1 MKNKRT
7 MSAYIEKLNFKSFTM
22 ILLLIVLT
30 IALTIMTKGLF
41 ISTRNLSML
50 ARQMAV
56 TGILAIGMTLII
68 IHGNIDLSIGAI
80 MLVCATIAGQLN
92 IYQKWGA
99 VPTILTVILLG
110 MVIGMWNG
118 FWVSYRGL
126 PAFIATMGTQLAFRG
141 ISLSISNG
149 KMLGPFDSAYQVV
162 GQSYVNHTIGLF
174 LGIAGS
180 VVAVGLIIN
189 RVRSRK
195 KFNLELEPSAV
206 TVLKI
211 IGVIALI
218 MGAVVI
224 LNAYQGI
231 ASPVLIMIILA
242 IVFTFIS
249 KKTKFGRNLYAIG
262 SNAESARFSGINIRK
277 EAFLAFVIM
286 GALAAIGGIVLTSR
300 LNMATS
306 TIGDMAEMDA
316 IAACVI
322 GGVSMAGGIG
332 SVPGALIGTLL
343 ITVLDNGMSLLNME
357 SFWQFIVKGLVLTA
371 VVWYDISTN
380 KKRD

>member
-1 MKNKRT
+1 MNNKGSLKT
-7 MSAYIEKLNFKSFTM
+7 YLQKLSFKSFTM

-30 IALTIMTKGLF
+30 IVITIMTNGLF
-41 ISTRNLSML
+41 VSTRNLSML

-56 TGILAIGMTLII
+56 TGILAIGMSLII

-99 VPTILTVILLG
+99 VPTVLAVVLLG
-110 MVIGMWNG
+110 MLIGAWNG

-126 PAFIATMGTQLAFRG
+126 PAFIATMGTQLIFKG

-149 KMLGPFDSAYQVV
+149 KMLGPFDAAYQVI
-162 GQSYVNHTIGLF
+162 GQSYVPTVVGLI
-174 LGIAGS
+174 LAVIAAA
-180 VVAVGLIIN
+180 VAVGLIWN
-189 RVRSRK
+189 GVRSRK
-195 KFNLELEPSAV
+195 KFNLELEPIAV
-206 TVLKI
+206 TAAKVVGAIVLI
-211 IGVIALI
+211 L
-218 MGAVVI
+218 GAVMI

-231 ASPVLIMIILA
+231 ASPVLIMLILA
-242 IVFTFIS
+242 IVFTFVS

-262 SNAESARFSGINIRK
+262 SNSEAARFSGINIRK
-277 EAFLAFVIM
+277 EAFLAFIIM
-286 GALAAIGGIVLTSR
+286 GALAAIGGVVLTSR

-316 IAACVI
+316 ISACVI

-343 ITVLDNGMSLLNME
+343 ITVLDNGMSLLNMD
-357 SFWQFIVKGLVLTA
+357 SYWQFIVKGLVLTA
-371 VVWYDISTN
+371 VVWYDISSN
-380 KKRD
+380 RKQN